1 MDNTHLDSLLAEYE
15 DINLKLLN
23 PQKLDNKELENLYIR
38 LKYLSEIIALKKEI
52 DDIQKNILSLQ
63 DELINSK
70 DEDFKKLIIDELQ
83 ILNEKLQKKISDLNF
98 ILIPV
103 DKNDTK
109 NVILEIR
116 PGTGGEEAALFASD
130 LMRMYI
136 RFANI
141 INWDVRVLSIAES
154 LHNGIKEAILKIS
167 GDNVYSLLKI
177 ESGVHRV
184 QRVPATENQG
194 RIHTSAASVV
204 IMPEA
209 DEITIQI
216 KPEDIRID
224 TFRSSGPGGQ
234 SVNTTYSAVR
244 ILHIPTGI
252 IVSCQ
257 DSKDQHKNKNDAL
270 MILRSRLFQLEL
282 EKQRKELSETRK
294 QSIKSGD
301 RSDKI
306 KTYNFPQDRLT
317 DHRIKKNWYGLN
329 NILNG
334 NIKDILIETKKILYE
349 KSTKENS

>member
-1 MDNTHLDSLLAEYE
+1 MDNAHLDSLLAEYE

-23 PQKLDNKELENLYIR
+23 PQNLDNKVLENLYTR
-38 LKYLSEIIALKKEI
+38 LKYLSEVIALKKEI

-70 DEDFKKLIIDELQ
+70 DEDFNKLIIDELE
-83 ILNEKLQKKISDLNF
+83 ILNDKLQKKISDLNF

-141 INWDVRVLSIAES
+141 INWNVRVLSITES

-184 QRVPATENQG
+184 QRVPVTENQG

-334 NIKDILIETKKILYE
+334 NIKEILIDTKKILYE
-349 KSTKENS
+349 KSIKQNN